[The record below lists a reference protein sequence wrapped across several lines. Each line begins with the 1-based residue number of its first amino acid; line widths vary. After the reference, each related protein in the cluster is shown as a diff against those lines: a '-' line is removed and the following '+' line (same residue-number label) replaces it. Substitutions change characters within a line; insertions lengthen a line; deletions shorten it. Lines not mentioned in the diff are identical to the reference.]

1 MQTCFDTKDWQVSEK
16 EKAIDRAITISGV
29 TLDGTAH
36 AACDLKSAP
45 IEKGSDQTRLEQ
57 SVKDS
62 VNSGDGQKEFKF

>member
-36 AACDLKSAP
+36 SACDLKSAP
-45 IEKGSDQTRLEQ
+45 IEKGSDQARLEQ

-62 VNSGDGQKEFKF
+62 VNSGDGQKEFIF